1 MKIMVL
7 IAKGKIENGKIE
19 IPASLLEK
27 TLLREGSEVEI
38 EVIDKDT
45 IEINLAREDEGKI
58 IDRRKIRSREA
69 LENFMKDVGFKPTDN
84 PDIWSREERRTTA
97 QKELIGTVYEIRINI
112 PDLLQDDKKL
122 RGFVR
127 RYKKYL
133 EEKR

>member
-1 MKIMVL
+1 MAIV
-7 IAKGKIENGKIE
+7 ARGKIVDGKIE
-19 IPASLLEK
+19 IPSSILEK

-45 IEINLAREDEGKI
+45 IQIDLAREDEEKVI
-58 IDRRKIRSREA
+58 ERRKLRSREA

-122 RGFVR
+122 RGFVK

-133 EEKR
+133 EEEKK

>member
-1 MKIMVL
+1 MAIV
-7 IAKGKIENGKIE
+7 ARGKIVDGKIE
-19 IPASLLEK
+19 IPSSILEK

-45 IEINLAREDEGKI
+45 IQIELAREDEEKVI
-58 IDRRKIRSREA
+58 ERRKLRSREA

-122 RGFVR
+122 RGFVK

-133 EEKR
+133 EEEKK

>member
-1 MKIMVL
+1 MAIV
-7 IAKGKIENGKIE
+7 ARGKIIDGKIE
-19 IPASLLEK
+19 IPSSILEK

-45 IEINLAREDEGKI
+45 IQIDLAREDEEKVI
-58 IDRRKIRSREA
+58 ERRKLRSREA

-122 RGFVR
+122 RGFVK

-133 EEKR
+133 EEEKK